1 MPAIFLR
8 TFAVIFLAEMG
19 DKSQFLMAAL
29 TAEYRLRDIFAG
41 TFAAIAVLCG
51 LAVSLGALLGELLP
65 MTLISLVAGGAF
77 LFFAWSGIGGGE
89 EDGKIRRGKAFPA
102 IFGTYFL
109 AELGDKTQLA
119 TLALSAE
126 NSRAMPAVFVGVLL
140 GRHLPERLFRAGSF
154 VIFAACGAVKLL
166 GGMECLMPTAWAVA
180 AVSAI
185 LMIFVLLCA
194 LTVRRRGRAHDTAGE
209 QPVSVQR
216 Q

>member
-1 MPAIFLR
+1 MDGL
-8 TFAVIFLAEMG
+8 E
-19 DKSQFLMAAL
+19 DK
-29 TAEYRLRDIFAG
+29 
-41 TFAAIAVLCG
+41 
-51 LAVSLGALLGELLP
+51 LGAILSDPEA
-65 MTLISLVAGGAF
+65 MSKISDMAKS
-77 LFFAWSGIGGGE
+77 LFGGGE

-126 NSRAMPAVFVGVLL
+126 NSRAMPAVFLGATAALFASGLLGVGVGVLL

-166 GGMECLMPTAWAVA
+166 GGMERLMPTAWAVA

-194 LTVRRRGRAHDTAGE
+194 LTVRRRGRTHDTAGE
-209 QPVSVQR
+209 QPVSVQ
-216 Q
+216 

>member
-19 DKSQFLMAAL
+19 DKSQLLMAAL
-29 TAEYRLRDIFAG
+29 TAEYRLRHIFAG

-102 IFGTYFL
+102 IFGT
-109 AELGDKTQLA
+109 
-119 TLALSAE
+119 
-126 NSRAMPAVFVGVLL
+126 
-140 GRHLPERLFRAGSF
+140 
-154 VIFAACGAVKLL
+154 
-166 GGMECLMPTAWAVA
+166 
-180 AVSAI
+180 
-185 LMIFVLLCA
+185 
-194 LTVRRRGRAHDTAGE
+194 
-209 QPVSVQR
+209 
-216 Q
+216 